1 MFAQIVSLLFAI
13 ALCEKARLQ
22 FGQDGVFKI
31 LQVDVILPGEM

>member
-1 MFAQIVSLLFAI
+1 MFAQIVALLFAI

-31 LQVDVILPGEM
+31 LQVWAILPCEM